1 MGAVGNFKKEII
13 KANNMYNYISGR
25 LDEATPAY
33 AVIDAGGI
41 GYLIEITLNTY
52 SEIKDKE
59 AIKLLVHEVVREDA
73 HLLFGFYTAAE
84 RDMFRL
90 LLGVNG
96 VGAAT
101 ARMMLSSLT
110 VTELTQA
117 IVDQDVKRVQKVKGI
132 GAKTAQRILLELRDK
147 VDPFAIQ
154 TLTSGGASAPIT
166 SSNASEALSALV
178 MLGFPR
184 PASEKVVAKVAE
196 SNPGASVEEIIKLAL
211 AHGI

>member
-1 MGAVGNFKKEII
+1 
-13 KANNMYNYISGR
+13 MYNYISGR

-33 AVIDAGGI
+33 AVIDCHGV
-41 GYLIEITLNTY
+41 GYLLEITLNTY
-52 SEIKDKE
+52 SAIKDLQQV
-59 AIKLLVHEVVREDA
+59 KLLVHEVVREDA
-73 HLLFGFYTAAE
+73 HLLFGFNTSAE

-90 LLGVNG
+90 LLNVNG

-110 VTELTQA
+110 VEELTQA

-154 TLTSGGASAPIT
+154 TLEGSKVTN
-166 SSNASEALSALV
+166 SNATEALSALV
-178 MLGFPR
+178 MLGFPKA
-184 PASEKVVAKVAE
+184 ASEKVVEKVA
-196 SNPGASVEEIIKLAL
+196 SANPTASVEEIIKLSL